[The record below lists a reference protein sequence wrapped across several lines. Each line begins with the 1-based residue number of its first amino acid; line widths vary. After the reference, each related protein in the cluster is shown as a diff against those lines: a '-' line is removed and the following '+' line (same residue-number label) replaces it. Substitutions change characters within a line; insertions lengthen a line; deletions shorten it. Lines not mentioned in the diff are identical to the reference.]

1 MLNSRYIAVSQEG
14 ANAHLLFA
22 ALPPVISVKD
32 GRGKV
37 LIQHKKLYFVGIV
50 PPSLGIFCPDFIY
63 TLGVRIWEWEW
74 KDSPFTSFT
83 QTIPMKSCICESL
96 LLKHGWCQVDRD
108 IPSYPFTSKAFPFNQ
123 HLSKSC
129 EKLSLF
135 PAVKRWRHLP
145 KDPSFWRHH
154 RSGWTIARS
163 QDHNDNYNPQ
173 WLLCLDSFEETR
185 LRKEKCSRKF

>member
-1 MLNSRYIAVSQEG
+1 MPICFLPHCRRLYPWKMEG
-14 ANAHLLFA
+14 
-22 ALPPVISVKD
+22 
-32 GRGKV
+32 GKV
-37 LIQHKKLYFVGIV
+37 LIQHKQIYFVGIV
-50 PPSLGIFCPDFIY
+50 PPSLGIFCPDLIY

-83 QTIPMKSCICESL
+83 QTIPMKSCIFGEPPFKTWMMPIRS
-96 LLKHGWCQVDRD
+96 W
-108 IPSYPFTSKAFPFNQ
+108 YPKLSIHKAFPFNQ

-154 RSGWTIARS
+154 RSGWTIPRS